1 MKKEY
6 HEESWGSFA
15 FLAKQIAKM
24 LPIIDAN
31 EQTLLF
37 FFFLYF
43 YSKLSLACSHRHSD
57 EWVIVDFIEL
67 ARCRYSLLDTIL
79 QNGRL

>member
-1 MKKEY
+1 M
-6 HEESWGSFA
+6 
-15 FLAKQIAKM
+15 AKQIAEK

-37 FFFLYF
+37 LFFLYF
-43 YSKLSLACSHRHSD
+43 YSKLSLACSCRQSD

-67 ARCRYSLLDTIL
+67 ARHSLLDTIL